1 MIRGNFCLCFLKF
14 LSNAGSPI
22 STILEFV
29 FILFIIA
36 IGITINLKFRTK
48 LLDEKK
54 QMPIGRRG
62 NVVAPVMIV
71 FCLLQIVFWPFDL
84 ILLWGITNEIV
95 SEDSIHPK
103 LCVALLMT
111 LKSGR
116 MCIAYHSLFVAL
128 IRYMHIVKDKILNQW
143 NYERVAWN
151 FKFFCIIFP
160 LAMEGMGNMTNS
172 FKDFA
177 LIKEVGDCMGFV
189 EELDDG
195 KNMEEQIPSRLAKW
209 TMKYL
214 PAPLIK
220 ALSIIYAVATVS
232 VSANV
237 IEAYLYLRIFQ
248 KMKR

>member
-1 MIRGNFCLCFLKF
+1 MIRRNFCLCFLEF
-14 LSNAGSPI
+14 HSNAGSSI

-29 FILFIIA
+29 LISFIIA
-36 IGITINLKFRTK
+36 IGITINLKFRKK

-62 NVVAPVMIV
+62 NVVAPVMNV

-95 SEDSIHPK
+95 PVDSIHPK
-103 LCVALLMT
+103 LCVSLLMT

-128 IRYMHIVKDKILNQW
+128 IRYMHIVKDKVLNQW
-143 NYERVAWN
+143 NYERVSRH

-160 LAMEGMGNMTNS
+160 LAMEVVGNMTNS
-172 FKDFA
+172 LKDFA
-177 LIKEVGDCMGFV
+177 SIKEVRDCMGFAG
-189 EELDDG
+189 ELNDG
-195 KNMEEQIPSRLAKW
+195 GNIEEQIPSKLAKW

-214 PAPLIK
+214 PATLIN
-220 ALSIIYAVATVS
+220 ALSIIYDFATVS

-237 IEAYLYLRIFQ
+237 IEAYLYLRVFQ

>member
-1 MIRGNFCLCFLKF
+1 
-14 LSNAGSPI
+14 
-22 STILEFV
+22 
-29 FILFIIA
+29 
-36 IGITINLKFRTK
+36 
-48 LLDEKK
+48 
-54 QMPIGRRG
+54 
-62 NVVAPVMIV
+62 
-71 FCLLQIVFWPFDL
+71 
-84 ILLWGITNEIV
+84 
-95 SEDSIHPK
+95 
-103 LCVALLMT
+103 
-111 LKSGR
+111 
-116 MCIAYHSLFVAL
+116 
-128 IRYMHIVKDKILNQW
+128 
-143 NYERVAWN
+143 
-151 FKFFCIIFP
+151 
-160 LAMEGMGNMTNS
+160 MEGMGNMTNS

>member
-143 NYERVAWN
+143 NYERVA
-151 FKFFCIIFP
+151 
-160 LAMEGMGNMTNS
+160 
-172 FKDFA
+172 
-177 LIKEVGDCMGFV
+177 
-189 EELDDG
+189 
-195 KNMEEQIPSRLAKW
+195 
-209 TMKYL
+209 
-214 PAPLIK
+214 
-220 ALSIIYAVATVS
+220 
-232 VSANV
+232 
-237 IEAYLYLRIFQ
+237 
-248 KMKR
+248 